1 MKFASY
7 DRILFTGDSVT
18 DAGRARPVGE
28 GNHTGVG
35 TGYVR
40 VVESLLAAFYP
51 ELMLRIS
58 NTGTSGNTVRDLA
71 ERWQTDILD
80 LKPDWLYVCI
90 GVNDV
95 WRQYDLP
102 TIPTRHV
109 YPEEYETTLRRILTE
124 AKAVTKGIT
133 LMTPYYMEPLT
144 ADPMRARMDEYG
156 AICRRIADELQLDFI
171 DTQAMFDAYFAHRH
185 SSSIAWDRIHPNQT
199 GATLLARAI
208 LDEAG
213 FDWAHRA

>member
-1 MKFASY
+1 MQFSAY

-28 GNHTGVG
+28 GLHTGVG
-35 TGYVR
+35 NGYVR

-51 ELMLRIS
+51 ELALRVS

-71 ERWQTDILD
+71 ARWQSDVLD

-95 WRQYDLP
+95 WRQFDSP
-102 TIPTRHV
+102 AITSAHV
-109 YPEEYETTLRRILTE
+109 YPEEYEETLRRLLTS
-124 AKAVTKGIT
+124 AKAATKGVT
-133 LMTPYYMEPLT
+133 LMTPYYMEPCK

-156 AICRRIADELQLDFI
+156 AICRRLAAELDLPLI
-171 DTQAMFDAYFAHRH
+171 DTQAMFDAYFTHRH
-185 SSSIAWDRIHPNQT
+185 SSSVAWDRVHPNQI
-199 GATLLARAI
+199 GCTLLARTI
-208 LDEAG
+208 LDAAG
-213 FDWAHRA
+213 FDWGHRA